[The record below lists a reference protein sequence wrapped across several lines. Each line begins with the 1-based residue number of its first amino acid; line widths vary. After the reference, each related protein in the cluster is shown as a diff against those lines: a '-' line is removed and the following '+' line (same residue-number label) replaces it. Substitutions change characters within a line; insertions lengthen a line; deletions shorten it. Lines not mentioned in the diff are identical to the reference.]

1 MLSVTPA
8 SRQSSRPES
17 PTLSLAHRIRWPMLI
32 MNNKIDE
39 TSKLVNSDKKTT
51 TDFVP
56 RPTKIRV
63 VPLPERIQW
72 VMDKTGKYGRVF
84 ARHCDLPSETHVG
97 LLMRPGRKTLREETA
112 RRIGKACNV
121 SWVWLATGEGRREP
135 YEGDADGPL
144 TAESL
149 HGWDAE
155 EERYPTRAAVV
166 AMLRR
171 RSAPLTEIE
180 EMAIE
185 GLLSL
190 RLASPEDPGERHW
203 LTRFRDLQLLAQ
215 ELVDEDA
222 GRVVRDDSYER
233 RVLDP
238 SRDGEEI
245 KDG

>member
-1 MLSVTPA
+1 MQISQRA
-8 SRQSSRPES
+8 
-17 PTLSLAHRIRWPMLI
+17 LSLKAGFSQSYVGQIIRGETDGDLSLS
-32 MNNKIDE
+32 KIE
-39 TSKLVNSDKKTT
+39 KL
-51 TDFVP
+51 
-56 RPTKIRV
+56 
-63 VPLPERIQW
+63 
-72 VMDKTGKYGRVF
+72 
-84 ARHCDLPSETHVG
+84 A
-97 LLMRPGRKTLREETA
+97 TA
-112 RRIGKACNV
+112 AGVDPK
-121 SWVWLATGEGRREP
+121 WLATGAGTPPQASAMSQERR
-135 YEGDADGPL
+135 GDPTL

-149 HGWDAE
+149 PGWDAE

-203 LTRFRDLQLLAQ
+203 LTRYRDLQLLAQ

-233 RVLDP
+233 RMLDP

-245 KDG
+245 EDE